1 MLNLTHYLP
10 VTALTFCLAASV
22 AAAPED
28 AAGTEARSLWHQGI
42 ASGYRILAQQSR
54 TLDTSAKAYCDTP
67 SASSRKA
74 LNKAWLDG
82 FLAWQQV
89 RFVDFGPVEKDNRAW
104 QFQFWPDAK
113 NLVGRKAGYLLG
125 SDTSLDGETLS
136 GYGVAV
142 QGFPMVEYLLFD
154 EGLNKGE
161 KALPNPRACDLL
173 TGVTAHIAATA
184 GDLNTEWQD
193 FRADYTG
200 NSLYTDTTIRSAM
213 NALEVLEDRRLAA
226 PMGLRGN
233 GSRSPYRAEAW
244 RSGKSL
250 TAVQASIT
258 GLQQYFLPAFSGLM
272 EARGLSP
279 LAADI
284 NAQTDEILAHFPALD
299 TPMAGLLTD
308 DSKFRTLQGL
318 YVDVS
323 QLVVQVNDQAA
334 VALGVVRG
342 FNSSDGD

>member
-1 MLNLTHYLP
+1 MLNLTRCLP
-10 VTALTFCLAASV
+10 ATALTLCLASGV
-22 AAAPED
+22 AAAPAD
-28 AAGTEARSLWHQGI
+28 PGAEARTLWHQSI
-42 ASGYRILAQQSR
+42 ASGYQLLARHTQTLTQSAR
-54 TLDTSAKAYCDTP
+54 AYCDAP
-67 SASSRKA
+67 SASARET
-74 LNKAWLDG
+74 LEQAWLDG

-89 RFVDFGPVEKDNRAW
+89 RFVDFGPVEQDNRAW

-125 SDTSLDGETLS
+125 SDTPLDGETLS

-154 EGLNKGE
+154 EGLNSSDR
-161 KALPNPRACDLL
+161 ALPGTRACTLL
-173 TGVTAHIAATA
+173 TGVSSHIAATA
-184 GDLNTEWQD
+184 RDLSDDWQA
-193 FRADYTG
+193 FREDYTG
-200 NSLYTDTTIRSAM
+200 NELYTDTSIRSAM

-250 TAVQASIT
+250 AAVQASMT
-258 GLQQYFLPAFSGLM
+258 GLQQYFLPAFSGLL
-272 EARGLSP
+272 EARGQSP

-284 NAQTDEILAHFPALD
+284 NAQTDEVLAHFPALD

-308 DSKFRTLQGL
+308 DSKFRALQGL

>member
-1 MLNLTHYLP
+1 MLNLTRYLP
-10 VTALTFCLAASV
+10 VTALTFCLAGGV
-22 AAAPED
+22 VAAPED
-28 AAGTEARSLWHQGI
+28 TASTKARSLWHQSI
-42 ASGYRILAQQSR
+42 AAGYQQLAEQAL
-54 TLDTSAKAYCDTP
+54 TLDTSANAYCESP
-67 SASSRKA
+67 SDSNRQA

-82 FLAWQQV
+82 FLSWQQV
-89 RFVDFGPVEKDNRAW
+89 RFVDFGPVETNNRAW

-125 SDTSLDGETLS
+125 TDTVLDRQTLS
-136 GYGVAV
+136 SYGVAV

-154 EGLNKGE
+154 EGLNNSE
-161 KALPNPRACDLL
+161 KALPDARACELL

-184 GDLNTEWQD
+184 GNLSNEWLD
-193 FRADYTG
+193 FREAYTG

-213 NALEVLEDRRLAA
+213 NALELLEDRRLAA

-233 GSRSPYRAEAW
+233 ASRSPYRAEAW

-250 TAVQASIT
+250 AAVKASVT
-258 GLQQYFLPAFSGLM
+258 GLQQYFLPAFSALM
-272 EARGLSP
+272 DARGQSQ

-284 NAQTDEILAHFPALD
+284 NAQTREILEHFPALD
-299 TPMAGLLTD
+299 TPIADLLD
-308 DSKFRTLQGL
+308 DDQKFRSLQGL

-323 QLVVQVNDQAA
+323 QLVAQVNDQAA